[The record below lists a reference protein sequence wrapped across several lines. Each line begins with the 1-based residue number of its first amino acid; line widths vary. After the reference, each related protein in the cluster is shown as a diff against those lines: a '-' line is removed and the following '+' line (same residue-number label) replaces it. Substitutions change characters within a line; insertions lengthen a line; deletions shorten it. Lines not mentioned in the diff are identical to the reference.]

1 MDRECFLMGE
11 GGGKQTMAK
20 KRILDRI
27 SDALGLYDPEE
38 DMELEGMPEE
48 EAEQP
53 AKPAPAV
60 TARKGGAPAA
70 EEPEGKEK
78 RSFFRRGRKKQ
89 DTNLIQMKA
98 MTDIRVVVLEPAGFD
113 DCQTIADYLAK
124 DQPVVVNFEN
134 TDMPVRQRITDF
146 VTGTVYALHG
156 TIRGIGPNI
165 LVCAPHNVN
174 VDSEAEL
181 YGMDRG

>member
-1 MDRECFLMGE
+1 
-11 GGGKQTMAK
+11 MAK

-27 SDALGLYDPEE
+27 SDALGLYDPDEDEE
-38 DMELEGMPEE
+38 MDLTPEE

-53 AKPAPAV
+53 AQKASAPAV
-60 TARKGGAPAA
+60 RKSSASAA

-78 RSFFRRGRKKQ
+78 KSFFRRSKKKA

-98 MTDIRVVVLEPAGFD
+98 MTDIRVVVLEPEGFD
-113 DCQTIADYLAK
+113 DCQHIADCLAK

-156 TIRGIGPNI
+156 TIRSIGPNI

-174 VDSEAEL
+174 VDAEAEL
-181 YGMDRG
+181 YGMDRE